1 EEISIRSAITVP
13 LSSRSR
19 KLGVLTLVAE
29 EREFDEADFELAQ
42 QLSARAAIALEN
54 ARLYGEAERRADAA
68 LALAYVGDGVVL
80 LDQDGRVR
88 FWNSAA
94 AAITGVRFEEAAGRP
109 AEDVL
114 PSWAEL
120 TRMAELA
127 DAASPSR
134 ARSVTLPLETPGG
147 DRWVSVTGV

>member
-1 EEISIRSAITVP
+1 P
-13 LSSRSR
+13 
-19 KLGVLTLVAE
+19 E
-29 EREFDEADFELAQ
+29 ERAFTDADFELAQ

-54 ARLYGEAERRADAA
+54 ARLFGEAERRADAA

-80 LDQDGRVR
+80 LDPAGRVR

-94 AAITGVRFEEAAGRP
+94 AAITGVAADETVGRR

-120 TRMAELA
+120 IRLAELA
-127 DAASPSR
+127 DAATPSR
-134 ARSVTLPLETPGG
+134 ARSVTVPLETAEG
-147 DRWVSVTGV
+147 DRWVSVTGVAFDEGVVYALRDVTDERALE